1 MIQVLIIVA
10 SELLLFLLQE
20 RLKFMESFSKRT
32 ELSALLA
39 SDVRQNTLNIAEQIF
54 SVYTMT

>member
-1 MIQVLIIVA
+1 MLIIVA
-10 SELLLFLLQE
+10 SELLFFLLQE

-54 SVYTMT
+54 NVYTMT

>member
-10 SELLLFLLQE
+10 SELLFLLQE